1 VVSGNTI
8 ANIHDVYSDGLKNW
22 GQQRYYDVGME
33 KLANGNYS
41 AATRSKKNEF
51 TGRIMQVNHELMDI
65 SKKILSA
72 TSTNCKIPGNETYV
86 AIIYIVR
93 KAFDLPSIPNPPRL
107 KASTSAL
114 AENLLH
120 KYTAQGALDVIMQQN
135 FMGNDVNMMP
145 TKNQLEDKARR
156 MEDRK
161 PIKKQGAPK
170 KENREII
177 SKWIHEG
184 HFVRSHY
191 ITSETERFLLFTR
204 ASQSL
209 FEKSTLSRSV
219 VVSLADEA
227 NKLRNRSEQ
236 ERLEFAKKLINTKQY
251 VDLQKAGMCFVDTT
265 FTVSRLYLTIIL
277 CMYGKTNISIC
288 VHILAI
294 DIKFPEFKIVDQ
306 IVKYLE
312 EESEAQRIKR
322 ITDQKDG
329 NKESSSRRSGS
340 KLTRNRKRK
349 IDEIV
354 DTTYSPTDTDN
365 FIKESGP
372 SLSPLAPK
380 IMHRT
385 GIDRLPRPP
394 IRPQVSHI
402 TVIQPAQQSLRQ
414 PLGQPIHRVIQQPIQ
429 RPIGQI
435 IPQVIQEHIPRHLV
449 PNQRRTDDNPHT
461 TETEEVREALKHFF
475 SSFPHHRSN
484 MKNYW
489 NGYPFE
495 IGLLKNVS
503 NYKQRKCVHCTKPLD
518 TKQDNIVIIH
528 HEVYE
533 YTVME
538 GGHNTKKWASGL
550 RTICT
555 STCCLRARYPYVTE
569 FCFFSNLNPSDT
581 QKIIDKVLLI

>member
-1 VVSGNTI
+1 MVSGNTI

-33 KLANGNYS
+33 KLENGNYS

-72 TSTNCKIPGNETYV
+72 TSTNCKIPGNQTYV

-135 FMGNDVNMMP
+135 FMGNDVNMLP

-177 SKWIHEG
+177 SKLIHEG

-191 ITSETERFLLFTR
+191 ITSETERFLLLTH

-209 FEKSTLSRSV
+209 LEKSTLSRSV

-227 NKLRNRSEQ
+227 NKLRNHSEQ

-277 CMYGKTNISIC
+277 FTTY
-288 VHILAI
+288 HILNEDNEPAI
-294 DIKFPEFKIVDQ
+294 FFGPMMLHKHKGAADYKWMVDELNL
-306 IVKYLE
+306 ILKVDGRLMR
-312 EESEAQRIKR
+312 SLN
-322 ITDQKDG
+322 KDG
-329 NKESSSRRSGS
+329 DFALEAFRE
-340 KLTRNRKRK
+340 LK
-349 IDEIV
+349 ICQEPCEILFCGKHLK
-354 DTTYSPTDTDN
+354 DN
-365 FIKESGP
+365 FGDLCDGD
-372 SLSPLAPK
+372 SLVLNELFGSVRGK
-380 IMHRT
+380 
-385 GIDRLPRPP
+385 
-394 IRPQVSHI
+394 
-402 TVIQPAQQSLRQ
+402 
-414 PLGQPIHRVIQQPIQ
+414 
-429 RPIGQI
+429 
-435 IPQVIQEHIPRHLV
+435 HL
-449 PNQRRTDDNPHT
+449 Q
-461 TETEEVREALKHFF
+461 F
-475 SSFPHHRSN
+475 
-484 MKNYW
+484 
-489 NGYPFE
+489 
-495 IGLLKNVS
+495 
-503 NYKQRKCVHCTKPLD
+503 
-518 TKQDNIVIIH
+518 
-528 HEVYE
+528 
-533 YTVME
+533 
-538 GGHNTKKWASGL
+538 
-550 RTICT
+550 
-555 STCCLRARYPYVTE
+555 
-569 FCFFSNLNPSDT
+569 
-581 QKIIDKVLLI
+581 